1 LWIFVYFQ
9 NKTAFFHGKSV
20 YLRILTRGGKL
31 MDLSDDIHL
40 LSGVGPKR
48 AENLKELGIQTI
60 EDLLTYYPFRYEDIK
75 EKELNEIQ
83 DQEKVTLK
91 GLVVSEPVVSRYGYK
106 KSRMMFRMM
115 QEHAVINVSFFN
127 QPYLKDKVVLSEEI
141 AVYGKWDAKRKAL
154 NGMKILAAK
163 NDGEDFAPIYH
174 VNKKVRQ
181 SSLIQ
186 LIRAGFDTY
195 GHLIPEILPEEL
207 LEKYRLMP
215 RKEAIFAMHFP
226 NNPNESHQAKRR
238 VVFEEFFLFQ
248 LKMQGLKRQEK
259 AEKNGLSIHY
269 DVERLKA
276 FTQKLPFE
284 LTAAQKKVTN
294 EICRDLM
301 SVNHMQRLLQGDVG
315 SGKTVVAA
323 IALYATMTA
332 GFQGAL
338 MVPTEILA
346 QQHMESLQQLYD
358 PLEVHTA
365 LLTGSTK
372 AKERRA
378 ILMQLANGEIDI
390 VIGTH
395 ALIQEDV
402 VFHNLGLVITD
413 EQHRFGVNQRKI
425 LREKGLKP
433 DVLFMTATPIP
444 RTLAITA
451 YGEMDVSIIDEMPAG
466 RIPIETRWIRPP
478 QLDTV
483 LDWMQKEL
491 ARGHQAYVIC
501 PLIEESEALDVKN
514 ATEIFEH
521 MAAFFQPNYEVGL
534 LHGKMK
540 NQEKDEIMQE
550 FKDNQLQIL
559 VSTTVIEVG
568 VNVPNATVM
577 LIMDADRF
585 GLAQL
590 HQLRGR
596 VGRGSEASYCILV
609 ANPKNEMGVER
620 MKIMTETNNG
630 FVLSEKDL
638 ELRGPGEVFGARQ
651 SGIPQFAV
659 GDIVTDF
666 NILEVAR
673 QEANAVWKKERWWVL
688 PQYQGL
694 ADKIKPHE
702 AQEQFFD

>member
-1 LWIFVYFQ
+1 M
-9 NKTAFFHGKSV
+9 G
-20 YLRILTRGGKL
+20 
-31 MDLSDDIHL
+31 LSDDIGVL
-40 LSGVGPKR
+40 PGVGPKR
-48 AENLKELGIQTI
+48 AENLKELGIQKI
-60 EDLLTYYPFRYEDIK
+60 EDLLSYYPFRYDDIQ
-75 EKELNEIQ
+75 EREISEIQ

-106 KSRMMFRMM
+106 KSRMVFRMM
-115 QEHAVINVSFFN
+115 QEHAVITISFFN
-127 QPYLKDKVVLSEEI
+127 QPYLKDKIIISEEI
-141 AVYGKWDAKRKAL
+141 AVYGKWDAKRKSL
-154 NGMKILAAK
+154 SGMKILAV
-163 NDGEDFAPIYH
+163 NDEGEEFAPIYH

-181 SSLIQ
+181 SGLIQ
-186 LIRAGFDTY
+186 LIRTGFEKY
-195 GHLIPEILPEEL
+195 GALISEILPEEL

-215 RKEAIFAMHFP
+215 RKAAMFAMHFP
-226 NNPNESHQAKRR
+226 QNKEEHHQAKRR

-248 LKMQGLKRQEK
+248 LKIQGLKRQKK
-259 AEKNGLSIHY
+259 AEKNGLSIYY
-269 DVERLKA
+269 DVDRLKV
-276 FTQKLPFE
+276 FTQKLPFK
-284 LTAAQKKVTN
+284 LTTAQKNVTN
-294 EICRDLM
+294 EICRDLI
-301 SVNHMQRLLQGDVG
+301 SPNHMQRLLQGDVG
-315 SGKTVVAA
+315 SGKTVVAV
-323 IALYATMTA
+323 IALYATVTA

-346 QQHMESLQQLYD
+346 QQHMESIQQLYD
-358 PLEVHTA
+358 PLEVRVA

-372 AKERRA
+372 RKERRE
-378 ILMQLANGEIDI
+378 ILEQLATGEIDI
-390 VIGTH
+390 IIGTH
-395 ALIQEDV
+395 ALIQDDV
-402 VFHNLGLVITD
+402 IFHQLGLVITD
-413 EQHRFGVNQRKI
+413 EQHRFGVNQRQI
-425 LREKGLKP
+425 LRKKGLKP

-451 YGEMDVSIIDEMPAG
+451 FGEMDISIIDEMPAG
-466 RIPIETRWIRPP
+466 RVPIETRWIRPP
-478 QLDTV
+478 QVDTV
-483 LDWMQKEL
+483 LEWMQKEL
-491 ARGHQAYVIC
+491 AYGHQAYVVC

-521 MAAFFQPNYEVGL
+521 MAAFFNPTYQVGL

-540 NQEKDEIMQE
+540 NQEKEKIMQA
-550 FKDNQLQIL
+550 FKENNLNLL

-568 VNVPNATVM
+568 VNVPNATLM

-609 ANPKNEMGVER
+609 ANPKNELGVER

-651 SGIPQFAV
+651 SGVPQFAV

-673 QEANAVWKKERWWVL
+673 QEATIIWKKKQWWVL
-688 PQYQGL
+688 PEYCGL
-694 ADKIKPHE
+694 VGKINPE
-702 AQEQFFD
+702 EDEQQFFD

>member
-1 LWIFVYFQ
+1 M
-9 NKTAFFHGKSV
+9 
-20 YLRILTRGGKL
+20 KL
-31 MDLSDDIHL
+31 ADDISVL
-40 LSGVGPKR
+40 PGVGPKR
-48 AENLKELGIQTI
+48 AENLKELGIETV
-60 EDLLTYYPFRYEDIK
+60 EDLLTYYPFRYDDIQ
-75 EKELNEIQ
+75 EKEINEIQ

-91 GLVVSEPVVSRYGYK
+91 GIVVSEAVVSRYGYK
-106 KSRMMFRMM
+106 KSRLTFRMM
-115 QEHAVINVSFFN
+115 QDHAVINVSFFN
-127 QPYLKDKVVLSEEI
+127 QPYLKDKVIQSEEI

-154 NGMKILAAK
+154 NGMKILASQ
-163 NDGEDFAPIYH
+163 NDGEEFAPIYH
-174 VNKKVRQ
+174 VNKKIRQ

-186 LIRAGFDTY
+186 LIRTGFEKY
-195 GHLIPEILPEEL
+195 GQQVEEL
-207 LEKYRLMP
+207 LPIELIEKYRLMA
-215 RKEAIFAMHFP
+215 RKDALFAMHFP
-226 NNPNESHQAKRR
+226 VTPEESHQAKRR
-238 VVFEEFFLFQ
+238 VVFEEFLLFQ
-248 LKMQGLKRQEK
+248 LKMQGLKKQAK
-259 AEKNGLSIHY
+259 AEKNGLTLSY
-269 DVERLKA
+269 DVDRLKT
-276 FTQKLPFE
+276 FTQSLPFE
-284 LTAAQKKVTN
+284 LTEAQKKVTN
-294 EICRDLM
+294 EICRDLL
-301 SVNHMQRLLQGDVG
+301 SPQHMQRLLQGDVG

-323 IALYATMTA
+323 IALYATVTA

-346 QQHMESLQQLYD
+346 QQHMESLQQLYN

-372 AKERRA
+372 PKERRE
-378 ILMQLANGEIDI
+378 ILNQLASGEIDI
-390 VIGTH
+390 IIGTH

-402 VFHNLGLVITD
+402 LFHQLGLVITD
-413 EQHRFGVNQRKI
+413 EQHRFGVNQRRV

-483 LDWMQKEL
+483 LEWMSKEL
-491 ARGHQAYVIC
+491 QRGHQVYVIC

-521 MAAFFQPNYEVGL
+521 MTGVFSPDYQVGL

-540 NQEKDEIMQE
+540 NAEKDSIMQE
-550 FKDNQLQIL
+550 FKDNQLQLL

-651 SGIPQFAV
+651 SGIPQFIV
-659 GDIVTDF
+659 GDIVSDF

-673 QEANAVWKKERWWVL
+673 QEASTIWKKNDWWIL
-688 PQYQGL
+688 PDYHGL
-694 ADKIKPHE
+694 AEKIRPD
-702 AQEQFFD
+702 AAAPFFD

>member
-1 LWIFVYFQ
+1 MELADSI
-9 NKTAFFHGKSV
+9 SV
-20 YLRILTRGGKL
+20 LP
-31 MDLSDDIHL
+31 
-40 LSGVGPKR
+40 GVGPKR
-48 AENLKELGIQTI
+48 AENLQELGIETI
-60 EDLLTYYPFRYEDIK
+60 EDLLTYYPFRYEDIQ
-75 EKELNEIQ
+75 EKDLNEIQ

-91 GLVVSEPVVSRYGYK
+91 GLVVSEPVVSRFGYK
-106 KSRMMFRMM
+106 KSRLTFRMM

-127 QPYLKDKVVLSEEI
+127 QPFLKDKVILSEEI

-154 NGMKILAAK
+154 NGMKILASK
-163 NDGEDFAPIYH
+163 EEGEDFAPIYH

-181 SSLIQ
+181 STLIQ
-186 LIRAGFDTY
+186 LIRQGFSTY
-195 GHLIPEILPEEL
+195 KPLIEENLPITL

-215 RKEAIFAMHFP
+215 RQDAMFAMHFP
-226 NNPNESHQAKRR
+226 NNPEESHQAKRR
-238 VVFEEFFLFQ
+238 IVFEEFLLFQ
-248 LKMQGLKRQEK
+248 LKMQGLKKQEK
-259 AEKNGLSIHY
+259 AEKNGLAIQY
-269 DVERLKA
+269 DVARLKE
-276 FTQKLPFE
+276 FTKKLPFE
-284 LTAAQKKVTN
+284 LTNAQKKVTN

-301 SVNHMQRLLQGDVG
+301 SPQHMQRLLQGDVG

-346 QQHMESLQQLYD
+346 QQHMESLNQLFD
-358 PLEVHTA
+358 PLEVKIA
-365 LLTGSTK
+365 LLTSSTK
-372 AKERRA
+372 AKERRI
-378 ILMQLANGEIDI
+378 ILEELANGELDI
-390 VIGTH
+390 IVGTH
-395 ALIQEDV
+395 ALIQQDV
-402 VFHNLGLVITD
+402 IFHRLGLVITD

-451 YGEMDVSIIDEMPAG
+451 FGEMDVSIIDEMPAG

-483 LDWMQKEL
+483 LEWMTKEL
-491 ARGHQAYVIC
+491 AAGHQAYIIC

-521 MAAFFQPNYEVGL
+521 MSAFFAPEYQVGL

-540 NQEKDEIMQE
+540 NQAKEEIMHE
-550 FKDNQLQIL
+550 FKENRLQVL

-609 ANPKNEMGVER
+609 ANPKNELGVER

-630 FVLSEKDL
+630 FVLSERDL

-666 NILEVAR
+666 NVLEVAR
-673 QEANAVWKKERWWVL
+673 QEASSIWKIPQWWHL
-688 PQYQGL
+688 PEYQGL
-694 ADKIKPHE
+694 AAKVKPAEEE
-702 AQEQFFD
+702 AQFFD

>member
-1 LWIFVYFQ
+1 
-9 NKTAFFHGKSV
+9 
-20 YLRILTRGGKL
+20 
-31 MDLSDDIHL
+31 MDLSDDISV

-60 EDLLTYYPFRYEDIK
+60 EDLLTYYPFRYEDIQ
-75 EKELNEIQ
+75 EKELNDIQ

-106 KSRMMFRMM
+106 KSRLMFRMM
-115 QEHAVINVSFFN
+115 QDHAVINVSFFN
-127 QPYLKDKVVLSEEI
+127 QPYLKDKIVMSEEI
-141 AVYGKWDAKRKAL
+141 AVYGKWDAKRKSL

-186 LIRAGFDTY
+186 LIRAGFDSY
-195 GHLIPEILPEEL
+195 GELIQEILPEEL
-207 LEKYRLMP
+207 LEKYRLIS

-226 NNPNESHQAKRR
+226 RDPEESHQAKRR
-238 VVFEEFFLFQ
+238 VVFEEFFFFQ

-259 AEKNGLSIHY
+259 AEKNGLSIQY
-269 DVERLKA
+269 DVERLKE
-276 FTQKLPFE
+276 FTKKLPFE

-301 SVNHMQRLLQGDVG
+301 SANHMQRLLQGDVG

-358 PLEVHTA
+358 PLEVRTA

-372 AKERRA
+372 TKERRD
-378 ILMQLANGEIDI
+378 ILAQLATGEIDI
-390 VIGTH
+390 IIGTH

-402 VFHNLGLVITD
+402 IFHRLGLVITD
-413 EQHRFGVNQRKI
+413 EQHRFGVNQRRI

-451 YGEMDVSIIDEMPAG
+451 FGEMDVSIIDEMPAG

-483 LDWMQKEL
+483 LEWMQKEL

-521 MAAFFQPNYEVGL
+521 MSAFFNPDYQVGL

-550 FKDNQLQIL
+550 FKENNLQIL

-596 VGRGSEASYCILV
+596 VGRGSDASYCILV

-673 QEANAVWKKERWWVL
+673 QEASTIWKKEQWWL
-688 PQYQGL
+688 LSEYRG
-694 ADKIKPHE
+694 AAEKIKPHE
-702 AQEQFFD
+702 AEQQFFD

>member
-1 LWIFVYFQ
+1 M
-9 NKTAFFHGKSV
+9 K
-20 YLRILTRGGKL
+20 LTDPL
-31 MDLSDDIHL
+31 HVLP
-40 LSGVGPKR
+40 GVGPKR
-48 AENLKELGIQTI
+48 AEAFSELGIQTVK
-60 EDLLTYYPFRYEDIK
+60 DLLTYYPFRYEDIQ
-75 EKELNEIQ
+75 EKVIEEIQ

-91 GLVVSEPVVSRYGYK
+91 GTVVSEAVLSRYGYK
-106 KSRMMFRMM
+106 KSRLVFRIM
-115 QEHAVINVSFFN
+115 QDHAVINVSFFN
-127 QPYLKDKVVLSEEI
+127 QPYLKDKIVLSEEI
-141 AVYGKWDAKRKAL
+141 AVYGKWDAKRKSL

-163 NDGEDFAPIYH
+163 NEGEEFAPIYH
-174 VNKKVRQ
+174 VNKRVRQ
-181 SSLIQ
+181 SSLVQ
-186 LIRAGFDTY
+186 LIRTGFDEY
-195 GHLIPEILPEEL
+195 GQLVEESLPLELIQ
-207 LEKYRLMP
+207 KYRLMD
-215 RKEAIFAMHFP
+215 RREAMFAMHFP
-226 NNPNESHQAKRR
+226 QTPEESHQAKRR
-238 VVFEEFFLFQ
+238 MVFEEFLLFQ

-259 AEKNGLSIHY
+259 AEKNGLSIQY
-269 DVERLKA
+269 DVKRLKD
-276 FTQKLPFE
+276 FTKKLPFE
-284 LTAAQKKVTN
+284 LTQAQKKVTN

-301 SVNHMQRLLQGDVG
+301 NPHHMQRLLQGDVG

-323 IALYATMTA
+323 IALYAVMTA

-346 QQHMESLQQLYD
+346 QQHMESLQQLFD
-358 PLEVHTA
+358 PLEVRTA

-372 AKERRA
+372 AKERRE
-378 ILMQLANGEIDI
+378 ILAQLAAGEIDVI
-390 VIGTH
+390 IGTH
-395 ALIQEDV
+395 ALIQPDV
-402 VFHNLGLVITD
+402 VFQHLGLVITD

-425 LREKGLKP
+425 LREKGQKP

-478 QLDTV
+478 QIDTV
-483 LDWMQKEL
+483 LEWMKKEL
-491 ARGHQAYVIC
+491 AAGHQAYVIC

-521 MAAFFQPNYEVGL
+521 MSAFFAPDYQVGL

-550 FKDNQLQIL
+550 FKDNRLQLL

-568 VNVPNATVM
+568 VNVPNATIM

-596 VGRGSEASYCILV
+596 VGRGSDASYCILV

-651 SGIPQFAV
+651 SGLPEFIV
-659 GDIVTDF
+659 GDIITDF
-666 NILEVAR
+666 NVLEVAR
-673 QEANAVWKKERWWVL
+673 QEASEIWKKKEWWVL
-688 PQYQGL
+688 PDYQGL
-694 ADKIKPHE
+694 AEEIQPADEKH
-702 AQEQFFD
+702 QYFD